1 MSKPRSA
8 LRSHCYRLRDG
19 TELPLTLRRSSRSR
33 TIRLRISAQQGLV
46 VSAHTRTSQRDIEA
60 FLRQQ
65 QAWLARH
72 WSALEPQYRLYQTE
86 RLLLPDSILLPGL
99 GELWRVE
106 REDGAGPLAVHEQP
120 GADAGRLPAGVSTGS
135 GGEDLAPT
143 GVLTLQGRAA
153 DESQA
158 ARTLLQ
164 GWLQRR
170 AKRYLPVWLAR
181 LAERHGFRYSAV
193 SVRNQRGRWGSCSA
207 RGGISL
213 NCKLL
218 LLPAEQASH
227 VMLHELCHT
236 IHLNHSPQ
244 FWQLLKRVD
253 PATEQLQLVLDAAWQ
268 ALPGWCR

>member
-1 MSKPRSA
+1 MPSPSSA
-8 LRSHCYRLRDG
+8 LRSHCYRLGDG

-46 VSAHTRTSQRDIEA
+46 VSAHTRTAQRKIEA

-72 WSALEPQYRLYQTE
+72 WSRLEPQYRRYQAE
-86 RLLLPDSILLPGL
+86 REQLPDTILLPGL
-99 GELWRVE
+99 GELWRVT
-106 REDGAGPLAVHEQP
+106 RVNGAGPRRVCEQLEDP
-120 GADAGRLPAGVSTGS
+120 GFTVARLPVEVEA
-135 GGEDLAPT
+135 AT
-143 GVLTLQGRAA
+143 GVLALQGVAA
-153 DESQA
+153 GEPQV

-170 AKRYLPVWLAR
+170 AKRYLPIWLAR
-181 LAERHGFRYSAV
+181 LAEHHGFRYSAV
-193 SVRNQRGRWGSCSA
+193 SVRNQGGRWGSCSA

-236 IHLNHSPQ
+236 IHLNHSPR

-253 PATEQLQLVLDAAWQ
+253 PATERLQPVLDAAWQ